1 MKLLKICTKG
11 LPLFRDNCDIDFVAP
26 QRVNKDNAS
35 EMNCIF
41 TANGQSYYQN
51 NVLSFIGVNASGK
64 TTILKLLNLLCRM
77 LNNEALNNISSSE
90 ILDGLSSDKEAVID
104 IYFYAKNDTINQLHT
119 VISRNKGKLLI
130 KDEYLKTKPSSS
142 VKSKKTIFEFEKI
155 TPEIVRNKDEAFL
168 LDDVSIC
175 VAFNKKN
182 NDKITLTDTL
192 QYTNLNELN
201 VYENC
206 PAELIEF
213 FDPSIEYLKVDVGRK
228 KTDIRLKFKKED
240 EIILSRTSE
249 LNRYLSS
256 GTIKGI
262 NIFIDAM
269 NSFKT
274 GGYVIIDELENHFNH
289 EIISTLIGFYKDKKI
304 NPNGAMLI
312 FSTHY
317 AELLDEFE
325 RNDNIF
331 IVRNLGGITSENL
344 SFILKRNDLKK
355 SEVYQSDYLDG
366 TAPNYESYMK
376 LKKKII
382 CSQKEEV

>member
-1 MKLLKICTKG
+1 MKLLRICANG
-11 LPLFRDNCDIDFVAP
+11 LPLFKQECVIDFVAP
-26 QRVNKDNAS
+26 QRVSKDNAD

-64 TTILKLLNLLCRM
+64 TTILKLLNMLCRM
-77 LNNEALNNISSSE
+77 LNNEALNNITSSE
-90 ILDGLSSDKEAVID
+90 ILASLSADKDTVTD
-104 IYFYAKNDTINQLHT
+104 IFFYSENDTVNQLHT
-119 VISRNKGKLLI
+119 VISRNKEKLFI
-130 KDEYLKTKPSSS
+130 KDEYLKSKPIST
-142 VKSKKTIFEFEKI
+142 VKSKKTIFDFEQI
-155 TPEIVRNKDEAFL
+155 SPEIIRSKDEAFL

-201 VYENC
+201 VYESC
-206 PAELIEF
+206 PTELIEF
-213 FDPSIEYLKVDVGRK
+213 FDPSIEYLKIGSEGK
-228 KTDIRLKFKKED
+228 KTDIKLKFKNGS
-240 EIILSRTSE
+240 EIILSKAAE

-262 NIFIDAM
+262 NIFIYAM
-269 NSFKT
+269 ESFRT

-289 EIISTLIGFYKDKKI
+289 EIISTLIGFYRDKKI
-304 NPNGAMLI
+304 NPKGAMLI

-344 SFILKRNDLKK
+344 SNILSRNDLKK
-355 SEVYQSDYLDG
+355 SEVYQSDYLEG
-366 TAPNYESYMK
+366 TAPKYESYMK
-376 LKKKII
+376 LKKTLIR
-382 CSQKEEV
+382 SQKEDV

>member
-1 MKLLKICTKG
+1 MKHNGFSIPYIKFLSTKSAE
-11 LPLFRDNCDIDFVAP
+11 D
-26 QRVNKDNAS
+26 S
-35 EMNCIF
+35 
-41 TANGQSYYQN
+41 
-51 NVLSFIGVNASGK
+51 
-64 TTILKLLNLLCRM
+64 
-77 LNNEALNNISSSE
+77 
-90 ILDGLSSDKEAVID
+90 
-104 IYFYAKNDTINQLHT
+104 
-119 VISRNKGKLLI
+119 
-130 KDEYLKTKPSSS
+130 
-142 VKSKKTIFEFEKI
+142 
-155 TPEIVRNKDEAFL
+155 
-168 LDDVSIC
+168 
-175 VAFNKKN
+175 KN

-262 NIFIDAM
+262 NIFIYAM

-382 CSQKEEV
+382 CSQKEDV